1 MEVSMNIKRMIVAAL
16 VLAAVFA
23 GCKSKPEPA
32 PEYAEKTDAYEVVDH
47 KTKALGQG
55 VPDWVTWYISDG
67 LTGVETMEPYKDKYV
82 FIGEDSGTNLNA
94 LRQWSTGFT
103 VNQEISRLISERVE
117 SKFAGAAVG
126 SPDAAYGRYFENVVK
141 SVSEASFSGVR
152 RESDF
157 WLLKRYFKAD
167 RKTVDRESYDFYVL
181 MTVDKAVLERQI
193 NAVLD
198 SAKAA
203 DPAQTSEQKRA
214 IDLVRQ
220 SFYEGF

>member
-1 MEVSMNIKRMIVAAL
+1 MKRTVIAAL
-16 VLAAVFA
+16 ILAAVFS

-32 PEYAEKTDAYEVVDH
+32 PEYVEKTDAYEVVDH

-67 LTGVETMEPYKDKYV
+67 LTGVEAMEAYKDKYV

-103 VNQEISRLISERVE
+103 VNQEISRLISERVR

-126 SPDAAYGRYFENVVK
+126 SPDAAYGRYFENVVET
-141 SVSEASFSGVR
+141 VSEASFSGVR

-198 SAKAA
+198 SAQTA
-203 DPAQTSEQKRA
+203 DTAQTSEQKRA
-214 IDLVRQ
+214 VDLVRQ